1 MAIKQEERYYNVLK
15 LNKWFAISSLLFTAF
30 WILTFADDYN
40 RPWKKYQSDFRK
52 MEIENVREKLTDQRA
67 ILSDNSDYQ
76 ELLSNL
82 ERRRNELFNQSEK
95 VKSIE
100 QQLADIE
107 GSFYASNQD
116 YQFAKADLDA
126 AKYALEESRYGNGD
140 LTRANKVYDDL
151 KKKSDKAFLI
161 AEKNQSIVDS
171 LQNELKV
178 INSFI
183 KQTNDALYTI
193 DSEKQ
198 LLERQLS
205 KLDPEAMSFANKI
218 ANIVRDVPVIDFI
231 DPYYEVKQVV
241 VNDLEDDLVYMGMP
255 KVDRCITCH
264 VGIDKK
270 GYEDAPQPYTTHP
283 RLEEFVG
290 GSSPHPSAEYGCTSC
305 HAGRGRGTDFTSAG
319 HMPQNEEQA
328 KDWKEKYD
336 WEALHYWGNKMLP
349 TQYSEAGCFK
359 CHSDN
364 MPIKGADKLSLG
376 MSTFE
381 KAGCYTC
388 HSMDRWGEEYPKA
401 GPSLY
406 KVASK
411 TNKDWTYR
419 WIMEPRAFRH
429 NTWMPHFF
437 KKGNNS
443 SPEDL
448 IRTEQET
455 LAMTEYLFAKSTDY
469 NMQKNSLSGDPANG
483 ELLVSALG
491 CLGCHQIQPE
501 PDPDYEPSLQ
511 NLRLEQGP
519 NLIGVGSKT
528 DRTWLFNWLK
538 NPYTYHSG
546 TKMPNLRL
554 TDQEASDIASYLLL
568 NKNDKFDAT
577 PVPSVNQE
585 VLNEISSDFL
595 SQLNSSTQVKS
606 LLNDMSTKEKLIYS
620 GENLIGHYGCY
631 SCHNIQ
637 GFEDKKPIGIS
648 LNHEGSKLITKL
660 DFGFWHDKIPHTKWD
675 WFYNKINQPEK
686 YDLIPNDDGTVSV
699 KELKPLEKS
708 RMPHYG
714 LEHKEIESLVTLIM
728 GLVKDE
734 IPPSKLPEKS
744 PAYLAIA
751 KGEQFIHT
759 NNCLGCHKLDDEGGA
774 IWPSTAE
781 WLKVVADGTNAEDM
795 SLVQSFSPPLLN
807 TQGRKTQP
815 QWLLKWF
822 KDVTMVRPHL
832 AARMPSFD
840 YTDEEWN
847 KIISYFQYK
856 DGQSLKYED
865 PHNFTMNSS
874 SYKAGD
880 RIAEM
885 GACNNCHFYG
895 EEKPKQAALT
905 WAPNLV
911 LTKERLRPEWLVEW
925 FVNPQDVMPGTK
937 MPAPYIPTEE
947 PAGSIREVWGRD
959 VAKISTDSTL
969 LYKALIDWMW
979 GMDGRSDVSG
989 IVRRHIQSEGY
1000 GFIIEEEDDWGD
1012 EDW

>member
-95 VKSIE
+95 VKNIE

-140 LTRANKVYDDL
+140 LTKANKVYDDL

>member
-1 MAIKQEERYYNVLK
+1 
-15 LNKWFAISSLLFTAF
+15 
-30 WILTFADDYN
+30 
-40 RPWKKYQSDFRK
+40 
-52 MEIENVREKLTDQRA
+52 
-67 ILSDNSDYQ
+67 
-76 ELLSNL
+76 
-82 ERRRNELFNQSEK
+82 
-95 VKSIE
+95 
-100 QQLADIE
+100 
-107 GSFYASNQD
+107 
-116 YQFAKADLDA
+116 
-126 AKYALEESRYGNGD
+126 
-140 LTRANKVYDDL
+140 
-151 KKKSDKAFLI
+151 
-161 AEKNQSIVDS
+161 
-171 LQNELKV
+171 
-178 INSFI
+178 
-183 KQTNDALYTI
+183 
-193 DSEKQ
+193 
-198 LLERQLS
+198 
-205 KLDPEAMSFANKI
+205 
-218 ANIVRDVPVIDFI
+218 
-231 DPYYEVKQVV
+231 
-241 VNDLEDDLVYMGMP
+241 
-255 KVDRCITCH
+255 
-264 VGIDKK
+264 
-270 GYEDAPQPYTTHP
+270 
-283 RLEEFVG
+283 
-290 GSSPHPSAEYGCTSC
+290 
-305 HAGRGRGTDFTSAG
+305 
-319 HMPQNEEQA
+319 
-328 KDWKEKYD
+328 
-336 WEALHYWGNKMLP
+336 
-349 TQYSEAGCFK
+349 
-359 CHSDN
+359 
-364 MPIKGADKLSLG
+364 
-376 MSTFE
+376 
-381 KAGCYTC
+381 
-388 HSMDRWGEEYPKA
+388 
-401 GPSLY
+401 
-406 KVASK
+406 
-411 TNKDWTYR
+411 
-419 WIMEPRAFRH
+419 
-429 NTWMPHFF
+429 
-437 KKGNNS
+437 
-443 SPEDL
+443 
-448 IRTEQET
+448 
-455 LAMTEYLFAKSTDY
+455 
-469 NMQKNSLSGDPANG
+469 
-483 ELLVSALG
+483 
-491 CLGCHQIQPE
+491 
-501 PDPDYEPSLQ
+501 
-511 NLRLEQGP
+511 
-519 NLIGVGSKT
+519 
-528 DRTWLFNWLK
+528 
-538 NPYTYHSG
+538 
-546 TKMPNLRL
+546 
-554 TDQEASDIASYLLL
+554 
-568 NKNDKFDAT
+568 
-577 PVPSVNQE
+577 
-585 VLNEISSDFL
+585 
-595 SQLNSSTQVKS
+595 
-606 LLNDMSTKEKLIYS
+606 
-620 GENLIGHYGCY
+620 
-631 SCHNIQ
+631 
-637 GFEDKKPIGIS
+637 
-648 LNHEGSKLITKL
+648 
-660 DFGFWHDKIPHTKWD
+660 
-675 WFYNKINQPEK
+675 
-686 YDLIPNDDGTVSV
+686 
-699 KELKPLEKS
+699 LEKS

-744 PAYLAIA
+744 PSYLAIA

>member
-140 LTRANKVYDDL
+140 LIKANKVYDDL

>member
-95 VKSIE
+95 VKNIE

-140 LTRANKVYDDL
+140 LIKANKVYDDL

-959 VAKISTDSTL
+959 IAKISTDSTL

>member
-95 VKSIE
+95 VKNIE

-140 LTRANKVYDDL
+140 LIKANKVYDDL

-759 NNCLGCHKLDDEGGA
+759 NNCLGCHKLDDDGGA

>member
-95 VKSIE
+95 VKNIE

-140 LTRANKVYDDL
+140 LTKANKVYDDL

-483 ELLVSALG
+483 EILVSALG

>member
-95 VKSIE
+95 VKNIE

-140 LTRANKVYDDL
+140 LIKANKVYDDL

>member
-1 MAIKQEERYYNVLK
+1 MPVKQEERYYNVLK
-15 LNKWFAISSLLFTAF
+15 LNKWFAISSILFTAF

-40 RPWKKYQSDFRK
+40 RPWKKYQSEFRK
-52 MEIENVREKLTDQRA
+52 MEIKNVREKLTDQQA
-67 ILSDNSDYQ
+67 VLSDNAEYQ
-76 ELLSNL
+76 DLLS
-82 ERRRNELFNQSEK
+82 ELKKREDELQSQSEK
-95 VKSIE
+95 VADIE
-100 QQLADIE
+100 QQLSDLDATL
-107 GSFYASNQD
+107 YAANQD

-126 AKYALEESRYGNGD
+126 AKYKLEE
-140 LTRANKVYDDL
+140 TRFGHGSLEKAEKAYKAL
-151 KKKSDKAFLI
+151 KTKTDKAFLV
-161 AEKNQSIVDS
+161 AEANQSLADS
-171 LQNELKV
+171 LENEMKV
-178 INSFI
+178 LNSFI
-183 KQTNDALYTI
+183 KQTNDALYSI

-205 KLDPEAMSFANKI
+205 KLDPEAMTFANKI

-283 RLEEFVG
+283 RLDEFVG
-290 GSSPHPSAEYGCTSC
+290 GSSPHPSMDYGCTSC

-319 HMPQNEEQA
+319 HMPKNEEQA
-328 KDWKEKYD
+328 KLWKKKYN

-349 TQYSEAGCFK
+349 TQYTEAGCFK

-364 MPIKGADKLSLG
+364 MPIKGAETLSLG

-411 TNKDWTYR
+411 TTKDWTYR

-448 IRTEQET
+448 LRTEQET
-455 LAMTEYLFAKSTDY
+455 LAMTEYLFEKSSSYEKD
-469 NMQKNSLSGDPANG
+469 KNIKRGDPENG
-483 ELLVSALG
+483 KLLVSSLG
-491 CLGCHQIQPE
+491 CMGCHQIQPE
-501 PDPDYEPSLQ
+501 ADPDYDPSLQ

-519 NLIGVGSKT
+519 NLIGIGSKT
-528 DRTWLFNWLK
+528 DESWLFSWLK
-538 NPYTYHSG
+538 NPYSYHPD

-554 TDQEASDIASYLLL
+554 TDQEASDIASYLLI
-568 NKNDKFDAT
+568 DKTYEFDQVK
-577 PVPSVNQE
+577 VPEVNE
-585 VLNEISSDFL
+585 DILNEISADFL
-595 SQLNSSTQVKS
+595 SQLNSTTQVEN
-606 LLNDMSTKEKLIYS
+606 LLGEMSVKEKLVYS

-631 SCHNIQ
+631 SCHNID
-637 GFEDKKPIGIS
+637 GFEEKKPIGIS

-660 DFGFWHDKIPHTKWD
+660 DFGFWHDEIPHTKWD
-675 WFYNKINQPEK
+675 WFYNKIDQPEK
-686 YDLIPNDDGTVSV
+686 FDLIPNDDGTVSV

-714 LEHKEIESLVTLIM
+714 LEHKEIEALVTLIM

-734 IPPSKLPEKS
+734 IPPSKLPDKS

-751 KGEQFIHT
+751 KGEQFLHT

-774 IWPSTAE
+774 IWPATAD
-781 WLKVVADGTNAEDM
+781 WLKVVADETNSEDM

-815 QWLLKWF
+815 QWLLNWF
-822 KDVTMVRPHL
+822 KDVSMIRPHL
-832 AARMPSFD
+832 QARMPSFD

-856 DGQSLKYED
+856 DGQELKYED
-865 PHNFTMNSS
+865 PHQFTFNSS
-874 SYKAGD
+874 SFKAGE

-895 EEKPKQAALT
+895 EEKPKQDALT
-905 WAPNLV
+905 WAPNLT
-911 LTKERLRPEWLVEW
+911 LTKSRLRPEWLVEW
-925 FVNPQDVMPGTK
+925 FINPQEVMPGTK

-947 PAGSIREVWGRD
+947 PVNSVREVWGRD
-959 VAKISTDSTL
+959 IARISTDSTK

-979 GMDGRSDVSG
+979 GMEGPDDVSR
-989 IVRRHIQSEGY
+989 IVKRHIDTQGY
-1000 GFIIEEEDDWGD
+1000 GFIIEEDDDWGD
-1012 EDW
+1012 DDW